1 MLTLNNDIKSL
12 YNQILIAMD
21 LIRALLFPKR
31 SKASQAKLKYDKE
44 EKTWM
49 VVKEN
54 SILFLGSEEQCQK
67 YITNTLTN

>member
-1 MLTLNNDIKSL
+1 
-12 YNQILIAMD
+12 MD